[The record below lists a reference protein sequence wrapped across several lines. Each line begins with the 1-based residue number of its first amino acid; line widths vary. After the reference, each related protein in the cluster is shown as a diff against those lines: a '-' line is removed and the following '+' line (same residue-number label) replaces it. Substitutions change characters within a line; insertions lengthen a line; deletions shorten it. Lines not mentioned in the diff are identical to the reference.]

1 MYANLFVIRKT
12 GKYGKGLFA
21 TRFVPRG
28 TIVCFWCKKCGIY
41 LKEDL
46 AKLSK
51 KKLDF
56 VMEHE
61 EKAGPG
67 LLSKA
72 CDRRQ
77 QYINHSCNPHILET
91 GRIGDIVIKDI
102 EKGEEATEDYRI
114 FYGKTYFKR
123 YFKNGCKCG
132 EPNCAKVKLLTHP
145 STAKLQRHWK
155 KEINAAMRLI
165 PYVKQPLK
173 KEILAE
179 RPYLKY
185 LFKKPS

>member
-1 MYANLFVIRKT
+1 MYADLFVIRKT

-21 TRFVPRG
+21 TRFVPKG
-28 TIVCFWCKKCGIY
+28 TIVCFWCKKCGTY
-41 LKEDL
+41 SKEEL

-56 VMEHE
+56 VIEHE

-77 QYINHSCNPHILET
+77 QYINHSCNPKILET
-91 GRIGDIVIKDI
+91 GKVGDIVVKNIK
-102 EKGEEATEDYRI
+102 KGEEATEDYRI
-114 FYGKTYFKR
+114 FYGKLYFKR

-132 EPNCAKVKLLTHP
+132 EPNCVKMKLLTRP
-145 STAKLQRHWK
+145 TTAKLRRHWK
-155 KEINAAMRLI
+155 KEIDAALRAA

-173 KEILAE
+173 KELLKE
-179 RPYLKY
+179 RPELSY
-185 LFKKPS
+185 LFNK